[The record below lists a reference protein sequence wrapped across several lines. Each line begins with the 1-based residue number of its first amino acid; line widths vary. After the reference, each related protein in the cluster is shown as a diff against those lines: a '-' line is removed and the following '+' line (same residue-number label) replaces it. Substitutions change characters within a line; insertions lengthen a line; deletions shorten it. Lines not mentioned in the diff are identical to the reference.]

1 MNQQGVDRDSQLKAD
16 IPPPYSYPAPPPF
29 IFDLLSKRGSAGS
42 LICSTGCMFTLLFGL
57 FVIYG
62 SSNFSFIFPGFEFFM
77 VILGVALFAIGTA
90 ILTKIIGESRRVIR
104 AVEQRD
110 GVSLSTISSETG
122 VSYERT
128 KDLLTKCIAVGFLKG
143 KIVDDTYI
151 ASIEG
156 EKTDS
161 RTVRCPHCDAEFE
174 LPEEV

>member
-1 MNQQGVDRDSQLKAD
+1 MNQQGVDCDSQLKSD

-29 IFDLLSKRGSAGS
+29 IFDLLSKRGSAGAC
-42 LICSTGCMFTLLFGL
+42 ICLTGCIFALMFGWL
-57 FVIYG
+57 VIYG
-62 SSNFSFIFPGFEFFM
+62 SSNFSFIFPGFEFLM
-77 VILGVALFAIGTA
+77 VIIGVILFAIGTA
-90 ILTKIIGESRRVIR
+90 ILTKTFGESRRVIR

-143 KIVDDTYI
+143 QIVDDTYI
-151 ASIEG
+151 ASVDAKMI
-156 EKTDS
+156 DS